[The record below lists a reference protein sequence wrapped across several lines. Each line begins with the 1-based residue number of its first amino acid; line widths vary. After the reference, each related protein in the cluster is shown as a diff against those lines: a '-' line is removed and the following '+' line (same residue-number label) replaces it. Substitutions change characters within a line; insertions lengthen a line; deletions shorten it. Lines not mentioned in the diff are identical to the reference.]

1 MSMSDPIA
9 DMLTRVRNAQAV
21 GHPDVAMPA
30 SSNKAAIAQVLKD
43 QGYIQDYA
51 IEGETAAKTLNI
63 ELKYY
68 QDKPVISGLRRV
80 SKPSCRIYVK
90 ASQVPRVRGGMG
102 VAVLSTPEGVISGKE
117 ARRRNVGGEVI
128 CYVW

>member
-21 GHPDVAMPA
+21 GHPDVAIPA
-30 SSNKAAIAQVLKD
+30 SKSKAAIAQVLKD
-43 QGYIQDYA
+43 QGYIQDFA
-51 IEGETAAKTLNI
+51 VEGETAAKAITI

-68 QDKPVISGLRRV
+68 QDKPVITGLRRV
-80 SKPSCRIYVK
+80 SKPSCRVYVK
-90 ASQVPRVRGGMG
+90 ATQVPRVRGGMG

>member
-21 GHPDVAMPA
+21 GHTDVDMPA
-30 SSNKAAIAQVLKD
+30 SNSKAAIAQVLKD
-43 QGYIQDYA
+43 QGYIQDFTVD
-51 IEGETAAKTLNI
+51 GEAATKTLKI

-68 QDKPVISGLRRV
+68 QEKPVITGLRRV

-90 ASQVPRVRGGMG
+90 STEVPRVRGGMG
-102 VAVLSTPEGVISGKE
+102 VAILSTPEGVISGKE
-117 ARRRNVGGEVI
+117 ARRRNVGGEVV